1 MAATE
6 QQKKDNIE
14 LDKLYKAQPAVL
26 RGISGIWESINISI
40 SKSVD
45 TTGDLVKGEKAFVD
59 LAKQVL
65 SKTGEIHK
73 ESVDWLD
80 ITLKILEAQKAGDKQ
95 LVRQYKQ
102 LGKIQ
107 AYQKRYNNLVNAGVN
122 SVEKMV
128 SGVENLVREIP
139 VIGEFLADFINFG
152 DISKNMANTL
162 RGTAEVS
169 GDIFGDVVS
178 STLGNVTAD
187 AAAGLTGL
195 GDVGADATAAAGD
208 EEESA
213 AVGKEQDICD
223 CIGKEAKEES
233 AAEDIGYYKDGKWQ
247 TPPPPKLGGS
257 GILDPTTGKPFPK
270 STPDIEEAAEATQKV
285 GQENEKVDKTS
296 GKVKKKWGKL
306 KLLSLGIAAGVAA
319 MAASMVKF
327 AFDSGLSLGQ
337 MVKMGPALLINQKY
351 VSAMAEEFG
360 TINDVNGKIAW
371 QLKKQSFFY
380 GISAEQAVKILRIQT
395 ALSDS
400 SHEQLIDIQNSV
412 AQFAR
417 MKGVLP
423 SKVFE
428 DIAGSTE
435 LMAKHAHGSAEEF
448 MRAAVEIRAMG
459 VGLDVADQI
468 ATHLLD
474 IEGSINAQF
483 EANAVLGR
491 SMNFDTARR
500 LMMQDDLTGMM
511 EEIKRQ
517 VGGEAA
523 FQKLNRLERELL
535 SKSIG
540 TDVSNLA
547 KLVTEEE
554 KASAAVENQKNKWV
568 AIGGIVLGLVGAMIG
583 AMNAIP
589 IVGTIFSMKG
599 LAGMAIGAA
608 TGGAIGM
615 GLGATFGGAAT
626 PKAHDGG
633 QVEVKSGEVIL
644 NKLQQKQLQNSDPQ
658 LVSAIKAQTIQ
669 QNQLQKSD
677 PHLVSAIQ
685 AQTLAFSQLN
695 DTLRKGQIRA
705 EQQRDSQIEQSG
717 FQSKKLMREF
727 G

>member
-1 MAATE
+1 M
-6 QQKKDNIE
+6 
-14 LDKLYKAQPAVL
+14 KLL
-26 RGISGIWESINISI
+26 
-40 SKSVD
+40 
-45 TTGDLVKGEKAFVD
+45 
-59 LAKQVL
+59 
-65 SKTGEIHK
+65 
-73 ESVDWLD
+73 
-80 ITLKILEAQKAGDKQ
+80 
-95 LVRQYKQ
+95 
-102 LGKIQ
+102 
-107 AYQKRYNNLVNAGVN
+107 
-122 SVEKMV
+122 
-128 SGVENLVREIP
+128 
-139 VIGEFLADFINFG
+139 
-152 DISKNMANTL
+152 
-162 RGTAEVS
+162 
-169 GDIFGDVVS
+169 
-178 STLGNVTAD
+178 
-187 AAAGLTGL
+187 GL
-195 GDVGADATAAAGD
+195 GIGAA
-208 EEESA
+208 
-213 AVGKEQDICD
+213 
-223 CIGKEAKEES
+223 
-233 AAEDIGYYKDGKWQ
+233 
-247 TPPPPKLGGS
+247 
-257 GILDPTTGKPFPK
+257 
-270 STPDIEEAAEATQKV
+270 
-285 GQENEKVDKTS
+285 
-296 GKVKKKWGKL
+296 
-306 KLLSLGIAAGVAA
+306 VAA

-337 MVKMGPALLINQKY
+337 MIKMGPALAINQKY

-371 QLKKQSFFY
+371 QLKKQSLVY

-523 FQKLNRLERELL
+523 FQKLNRIERELL

-547 KLVTEEE
+547 KLVTQEE

-583 AMNAIP
+583 ALNVIP
-589 IVGTIFSMKG
+589 VVGTIFSMKG

-626 PKAHDGG
+626 PKAQDGG
-633 QVEVKSGEVIL
+633 EVTVHDGEVIL
-644 NKLQQKQLQNSDPQ
+644 NKLQQSQLGGRDPQ
-658 LVSAIKAQTIQ
+658 LVAAT
-669 QNQLQKSD
+669 
-677 PHLVSAIQ
+677 Q
-685 AQTLAFSQLN
+685 AQTLAFNQLN

>member
-1 MAATE
+1 M
-6 QQKKDNIE
+6 
-14 LDKLYKAQPAVL
+14 
-26 RGISGIWESINISI
+26 
-40 SKSVD
+40 
-45 TTGDLVKGEKAFVD
+45 
-59 LAKQVL
+59 
-65 SKTGEIHK
+65 
-73 ESVDWLD
+73 
-80 ITLKILEAQKAGDKQ
+80 
-95 LVRQYKQ
+95 
-102 LGKIQ
+102 LG
-107 AYQKRYNNLVNAGVN
+107 
-122 SVEKMV
+122 
-128 SGVENLVREIP
+128 
-139 VIGEFLADFINFG
+139 
-152 DISKNMANTL
+152 
-162 RGTAEVS
+162 
-169 GDIFGDVVS
+169 
-178 STLGNVTAD
+178 
-187 AAAGLTGL
+187 
-195 GDVGADATAAAGD
+195 
-208 EEESA
+208 
-213 AVGKEQDICD
+213 
-223 CIGKEAKEES
+223 
-233 AAEDIGYYKDGKWQ
+233 
-247 TPPPPKLGGS
+247 
-257 GILDPTTGKPFPK
+257 
-270 STPDIEEAAEATQKV
+270 
-285 GQENEKVDKTS
+285 
-296 GKVKKKWGKL
+296 
-306 KLLSLGIAAGVAA
+306 LGIAAAVVA

-327 AFDSGLSLGQ
+327 AFDTGLSLGQ
-337 MVKMGPALLINQKY
+337 MLEMGPALAVNQKY

-360 TINDVNGKIAW
+360 TINDVNFDIAW
-371 QLKKQSFFY
+371 QLKKQSLYY

-523 FQKLNRLERELL
+523 FQKLNRIERELL

-568 AIGGIVLGLVGAMIG
+568 AIGGIVLALVGAMIG
-583 AMNAIP
+583 AMAAIP
-589 IVGTIFSMKG
+589 GLGPIFSMKG
-599 LAGMAIGAA
+599 FAGMAK
-608 TGGAIGM
+608 GAIVGGLIGT
-615 GLGATFGGAAT
+615 GLGAKFGGAAT
-626 PKAHDGG
+626 PKAQDGG
-633 QVEVKSGEVIL
+633 EVTVHDGEVIL
-644 NKLQQKQLQNSDPQ
+644 NKLQQSQLGGSDPQ
-658 LVSAIKAQTIQ
+658 VKM
-669 QNQLQKSD
+669 
-677 PHLVSAIQ
+677 AIQ
-685 AQTLAFSQLN
+685 AQTIAFNQLN

-705 EQQRDSQIEQSG
+705 EQQRDSQIEESQKRG
-717 FQSKKLMREF
+717 QEFKREF
-727 G
+727 A